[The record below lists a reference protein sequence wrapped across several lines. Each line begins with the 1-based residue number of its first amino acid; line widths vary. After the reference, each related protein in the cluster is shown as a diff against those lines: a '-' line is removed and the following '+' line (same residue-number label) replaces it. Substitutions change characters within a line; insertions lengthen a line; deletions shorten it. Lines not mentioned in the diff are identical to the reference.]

1 MKFARLQKI
10 LEVPSADL
18 TQTRRA
24 KILNILL
31 LGLTLL
37 TIVIVVINFV
47 GAETQTFNTQ
57 EVRLTTYVT
66 AFFLGSSI
74 FIYLT
79 NKYWSSQLA
88 AVLFLIVV
96 TAGLFYGD
104 APYESIWGR
113 NMIALVIPILM
124 ASLILDPRASFVM
137 AGIISIL
144 SLITAFSLAYTP
156 NAIGIVIYMAVA
168 LISWLTT
175 RSLEQAVTELKATN
189 VALDQRVEARTKELL
204 HTNEQLQKEV
214 LERVQAEEA
223 LEEERGMLAARVKQR
238 TAEIQQANTQLQEL
252 LKVKDEFLAKMSH
265 ELRTPLSVILIRAEA
280 LQLEYFGAL
289 NEKQHENLAA
299 IEENG
304 QHLLKLI
311 NDILDV
317 AKIQS
322 GRVDL
327 NYTTVDVAKLCR
339 SMLTLVDPSAQSKQ
353 IQIEFC
359 LDGTVQFIEAD
370 EKRLKQILINLLT
383 NAIKFTHDQG
393 RVGLDVQ
400 AKGDTIV
407 FSVWDTGIGIAPDD
421 INKLFEPFVQLDNS
435 ITRKYE
441 GTGLGLTLV
450 QQFTDMMKG
459 TLSVETE
466 PDKGSQFMV
475 ALPQTQ
481 PDSYHPVVDQAI

>member
-1 MKFARLQKI
+1 
-10 LEVPSADL
+10 
-18 TQTRRA
+18 
-24 KILNILL
+24 
-31 LGLTLL
+31 
-37 TIVIVVINFV
+37 
-47 GAETQTFNTQ
+47 
-57 EVRLTTYVT
+57 
-66 AFFLGSSI
+66 
-74 FIYLT
+74 
-79 NKYWSSQLA
+79 
-88 AVLFLIVV
+88 
-96 TAGLFYGD
+96 
-104 APYESIWGR
+104 
-113 NMIALVIPILM
+113 
-124 ASLILDPRASFVM
+124 
-137 AGIISIL
+137 
-144 SLITAFSLAYTP
+144 
-156 NAIGIVIYMAVA
+156 
-168 LISWLTT
+168 
-175 RSLEQAVTELKATN
+175 
-189 VALDQRVEARTKELL
+189 
-204 HTNEQLQKEV
+204 
-214 LERVQAEEA
+214 
-223 LEEERGMLAARVKQR
+223 
-238 TAEIQQANTQLQEL
+238 
-252 LKVKDEFLAKMSH
+252 
-265 ELRTPLSVILIRAEA
+265 
-280 LQLEYFGAL
+280 
-289 NEKQHENLAA
+289 
-299 IEENG
+299 NG

-339 SMLTLVDPSAQSKQ
+339 SMLTLVDPLAQSKQ

>member
-1 MKFARLQKI
+1 MKFARLQRI

-37 TIVIVVINFV
+37 TIIIVVINFV
-47 GAETQTFNTQ
+47 GAETQTFSTQ

-66 AFFLGSSI
+66 AFFLASSI

-79 NKYWSSQLA
+79 NRYWSSQLA
-88 AVLFLIVV
+88 AVLFLVIV

-124 ASLILDPRASFVM
+124 ASLILDPRASFVL
-137 AGIISIL
+137 AGIISTL
-144 SLITAFSLAYTP
+144 SLITTFSLGYTP
-156 NAIGIVIYMAVA
+156 NTIGIVIYMAVA

-175 RSLEQAVTELKATN
+175 RSLEQAVAELKAIN
-189 VALDQRVEARTKELL
+189 VALDQRVEARTQELL
-204 HTNEQLQKEV
+204 QTNEQLQKEV
-214 LERVQAEEA
+214 LERVQAEQM
-223 LEEERGMLAARVKQR
+223 LEEERGLLAERVKQR

-280 LQLEYFGAL
+280 LQLEYFGTL
-289 NEKQHENLAA
+289 TEKQHENLAA

-322 GRVDL
+322 GRVEL
-327 NYTTVDVAKLCR
+327 NYTNVDVAQLCR
-339 SMLTLVDPSAQSKQ
+339 SMLTLVDPLAQSKQ
-353 IQIEFC
+353 IQVEFRM
-359 LDGTVQFIEAD
+359 DSGIQFIMTD

-393 RVGLDVQ
+393 HVGLDVQ
-400 AKGDTIV
+400 AKDNTVI
-407 FSVWDTGIGIAPDD
+407 FSVWDTGIGIDPND
-421 INKLFEPFVQLDNS
+421 IDKLFEPFVQLDNS

-481 PDSYHPVVDQAI
+481 PDGYYPMGNKAV

>member
-37 TIVIVVINFV
+37 TLVIVIINFV

-66 AFFLGSSI
+66 AFFLASSI

-104 APYESIWGR
+104 TPYESIWGR
-113 NMIALVIPILM
+113 NMIALIIPILM
-124 ASLILDPRASFVM
+124 ASLILDPRASFIV
-137 AGIISIL
+137 AGVIGTV
-144 SLITAFSLAYTP
+144 SLITAFSLDYTP
-156 NAIGIVIYMAVA
+156 NAIGIVIYIAVA

-175 RSLEQAVTELKATN
+175 RSLEQAVAELKATN
-189 VALDQRVEARTKELL
+189 IELDRRVEARTEELL
-204 HTNEQLQKEV
+204 RANQQLHKEV
-214 LERVQAEEA
+214 LERVQAEQA
-223 LEEERGMLAARVKQR
+223 LEEERGMLAERVQQR

-289 NEKQHENLAA
+289 NQKQTENLAA

-322 GRVDL
+322 GRIEL
-327 NYTTVDVAKLCR
+327 NYTTIDIAKLCR
-339 SMLTLVDPSAQSKQ
+339 ATLTLLEPLAQSKQ
-353 IQIEFC
+353 IQVEYRM
-359 LDGTVQFIEAD
+359 DSAVQFMQAD

-393 RVGLDVQ
+393 RVGLEVTTNDHC
-400 AKGDTIV
+400 IL
-407 FSVWDTGIGIAPDD
+407 FSVWDTGIGINPSD

-435 ITRKYE
+435 ITRQYE

-466 PDKGSQFMV
+466 PNKGSQFMV

-481 PDSYHPVVDQAI
+481 PDIVRLFDL